1 MAFGPQ
7 ALLRPLLELEEE
19 EGVLPNTSEGLAN
32 SGRYGSGPYYLDPLP
47 AELFLGRLDGTS
59 LRVPS
64 LFLWKY
70 LDLDNLSKYRL
81 ANNDKPLPMGQGC
94 INK

>member
-19 EGVLPNTSEGLAN
+19 EGVLLNTSEGLAN
-32 SGRYGSGPYYLDPLP
+32 SGRHGSGPYYLEPLP
-47 AELFLGRLDGTS
+47 AELFLGRLDGAS
-59 LRVPS
+59 LRFPS

-70 LDLDNLSKYRL
+70 LPLDIIYGYIDEVLMTNPCQWGRG
-81 ANNDKPLPMGQGC
+81 A
-94 INK
+94 

>member
-19 EGVLPNTSEGLAN
+19 EGVLLNTSEGLAN
-32 SGRYGSGPYYLDPLP
+32 SGRYGSGPYYLEPLP
-47 AELFLGRLDGTS
+47 AELLLGRLVGTS
-59 LRVPS
+59 LGFPS

-70 LDLDNLSKYRL
+70 LALDNLSIHRL
-81 ANNDKPLPMGQGC
+81 DSNDNPLPMGQGC

>member
-19 EGVLPNTSEGLAN
+19 EGVLLNTSEGLAN

-47 AELFLGRLDGTS
+47 DELFLGRLDGTS

-70 LDLDNLSKYRL
+70 RDPGNLWIHR
-81 ANNDKPLPMGQGC
+81 
-94 INK
+94 

>member
-19 EGVLPNTSEGLAN
+19 EGVLLNTSEGLAN
-32 SGRYGSGPYYLDPLP
+32 SGRYGSGPYYLEPLP

-59 LRVPS
+59 LRFPS

-70 LDLDNLSKYRL
+70 LALDIIYGYIDEVLMTSPCQWGRG
-81 ANNDKPLPMGQGC
+81 A
-94 INK
+94 